1 MSAKDKRVLIVDDDP
16 DIVESLKI
24 VLESE
29 GYQVDT
35 AASGKSCLERV
46 EAAKPDLV
54 ILDVMMDSTTDGF
67 HTSYEL
73 KKDPVYKEIPVV
85 MLTAIGKATGMHFDR
100 KEDPDYLPVEEFI
113 EKPVDPKILLAT
125 VKKYVE

>member
-1 MSAKDKRVLIVDDDP
+1 MSAKPKRILIADDDP

-29 GYQVDT
+29 GYVVDT
-35 AASGKSCLERV
+35 AASGKACLESV
-46 EAAKPDLV
+46 AKKKPDLIV
-54 ILDVMMDSTTDGF
+54 LDVMMDSTTDGF

-73 KKDPVYKEIPVV
+73 KKDPVHKEIPVV

-100 KEDPDYLPVEEFI
+100 KEDEDYLPVEEFI
-113 EKPVDPKILLAT
+113 EKPVDPKVLLAT
-125 VKKYVE
+125 VKKYVG